1 MISIEN
7 TKVMGIGGTKAAGG
21 RRYAWTAAFWL

>member
-21 RRYAWTAAFWL
+21 RWYAWTAGG

>member
-21 RRYAWTAAFWL
+21 RRYAWTAGG